1 MTTFNIWLELDHIQ
15 QHFTRVDKNI
25 KYVMNYVVNKSCVM
39 KLEIL
44 LLFFSSSMK
53 FNKVWI
59 RKCKFW
65 ILFHIFPKRLVQY
78 KYMILLFLTDAIS
91 VTLLY
96 KPNMLT
102 IEKGT
107 RLYNAQRF
115 TFKVIRIQYDDKHI
129 ILLFL
134 YTNSW

>member
-1 MTTFNIWLELDHIQ
+1 MP
-15 QHFTRVDKNI
+15 
-25 KYVMNYVVNKSCVM
+25 
-39 KLEIL
+39 L
-44 LLFFSSSMK
+44 LM
-53 FNKVWI
+53 
-59 RKCKFW
+59 
-65 ILFHIFPKRLVQY
+65 FHIFPKRLVQY

-134 YTNSW
+134 YTNS